1 METITKRLSDEL
13 SDTTYGLYALLIG
26 AMGAFI
32 ASSLSCETQYTL
44 VNNMYIKNLL
54 ILVVIFIGVNAASA
68 ENLHPANALI
78 KSFLVWLLF
87 VGFNRMRPFNTSIAI
102 ILIIMLFV
110 VRSYKDYLE
119 KELNDSHVP
128 DDKISKESNKIGN
141 AEMVILLGLIAN
153 IIIGAY
159 VYWDDHKPKD
169 ADAFDFAK
177 FMMGTPDCK
186 KDNLKFSN

>member
-1 METITKRLSDEL
+1 M
-13 SDTTYGLYALLIG
+13 
-26 AMGAFI
+26 
-32 ASSLSCETQYTL
+32 ASVC
-44 VNNMYIKNLL
+44 
-54 ILVVIFIGVNAASA
+54 
-68 ENLHPANALI
+68 
-78 KSFLVWLLF
+78 

-119 KELNDSHVP
+119 KELKDSHVP
-128 DDKISKESNKIGN
+128 DDKISKESNKVGN
-141 AEMVILLGLIAN
+141 AEMVILLGLITN

-177 FMMGTPDCK
+177 FMIGTPDCK
-186 KDNLKFSN
+186 RGLPLNSIKKDFLKKSTKKWKDQSWNIQVGIYIKR